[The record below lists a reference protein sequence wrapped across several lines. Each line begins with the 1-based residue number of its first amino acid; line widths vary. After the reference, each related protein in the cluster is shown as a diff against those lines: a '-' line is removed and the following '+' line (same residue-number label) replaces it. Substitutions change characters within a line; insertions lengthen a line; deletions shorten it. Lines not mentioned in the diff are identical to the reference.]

1 MAYSF
6 KNIVSLQAANTT
18 EALRKRRGNMNDNLD
33 KSEKIKKNI
42 ESTILNAIETEKQI
56 SNMDHSKQKSAL
68 IAKNVRRAEAMPSMI
83 REYKEEEAKEELGLE

>member
-1 MAYSF
+1 
-6 KNIVSLQAANTT
+6 
-18 EALRKRRGNMNDNLD
+18 MNDNLD